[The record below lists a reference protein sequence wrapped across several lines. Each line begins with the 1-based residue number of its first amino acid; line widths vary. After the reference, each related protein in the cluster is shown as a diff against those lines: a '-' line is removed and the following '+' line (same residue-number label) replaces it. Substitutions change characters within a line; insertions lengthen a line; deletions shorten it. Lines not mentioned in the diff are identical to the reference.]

1 MNRPL
6 VPLVALLL
14 LLGACGQAG
23 PDARGIGG
31 DTGTAEE
38 PMHETHCYLQVTHGA
53 PEVRDTG
60 LVAGPGDS
68 LFIRMDVLGELV
80 NGVYKWLPLEMDAV
94 TGTFTGTLENGVV
107 TALYT
112 YSSEGETAKQEIL
125 FKLAEGGLRI
135 GNGELVQDQGV
146 WLFKD
151 KGQAE
156 YGDAIPEVPC
166 N

>member
-1 MNRPL
+1 MG
-6 VPLVALLL
+6 VPVPSTGSVTEDVAVDGGGYLTANGDINFW
-14 LLGACGQAG
+14 LGS
-23 PDARGIGG
+23 
-31 DTGTAEE
+31 DTGAWT
-38 PMHETHCYLQVTHGA
+38 P
-53 PEVRDTG
+53 
-60 LVAGPGDS
+60 
-68 LFIRMDVLGELV
+68 
-80 NGVYKWLPLEMDAV
+80 
-94 TGTFTGTLENGVV
+94 GTFTGTLENGVV